1 MNTPESAPVR
11 DLIQALYAF
20 HISTPTDAFVQGWR
34 KLPDELKLEIIRHAL
49 PSGMPFNANF
59 FKGELPQS
67 IKNIIESRLQRYP
80 HDSTVARI
88 VHLDVFRRSLIPLLA
103 CPETASFVDEALY
116 TQNSFNLCVSPLL
129 PSPAILGFIRH
140 VHMYATVPGEW
151 GLSGWWDVLMKIAD
165 GSLGLSNLHVV
176 EIEIDSSA
184 ELVGSSTP

>member
-20 HISTPTDAFVQGWR
+20 HISTPTDAFVQAWR

-49 PSGMPFNANF
+49 PSGMPFNVNL

-80 HDSTVARI
+80 HDSTVACI

-116 TQNSFNLCVSPLL
+116 TQNSFNLCLPAASIPSNPRLHSPC
-129 PSPAILGFIRH
+129 SHVRH
-140 VHMYATVPGEW
+140 G
-151 GLSGWWDVLMKIAD
+151 SG
-165 GSLGLSNLHVV
+165 
-176 EIEIDSSA
+176 
-184 ELVGSSTP
+184 